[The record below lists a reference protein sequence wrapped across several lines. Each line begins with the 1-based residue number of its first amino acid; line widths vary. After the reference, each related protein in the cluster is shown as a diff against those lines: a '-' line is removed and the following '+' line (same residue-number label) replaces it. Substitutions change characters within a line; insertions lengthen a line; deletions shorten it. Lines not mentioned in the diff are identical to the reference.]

1 MVGKIVKYAL
11 FALGVCLVALL
22 LFSQKFRSELPVIW
36 AVASGSV
43 VDRLEAQ
50 LEQGALA
57 LARFDEEYAKAEQK
71 LVTLRHLRL
80 DAEHSEQRAREA
92 AEQYRRQ
99 GKEELAQRNEEQAAF
114 FEKQRSSYNVTIQ
127 KRSEKL
133 LELKR
138 IRELAREDV
147 RLARERIAM
156 LQATRD
162 AMDNS
167 GHEEELEKAQQ
178 NIHSLQSHCN
188 RLSAEIEVI
197 QLTE

>member
-11 FALGVCLVALL
+11 CALGVCLVALL
-22 LFSQKFRSELPVIW
+22 LFSQKFRSELPVMW
-36 AVASGSV
+36 AAVSGSV
-43 VDRLEAQ
+43 VDKLEAQ
-50 LEQGALA
+50 LEQGAVA

-114 FEKQRSSYNVTIQ
+114 FEKQRSSYDTTIQ
-127 KRSEKL
+127 KRSEGL

-156 LQATRD
+156 LQAARD

-167 GHEEELEKAQQ
+167 GQEEMLEKAQQ
-178 NIHSLQSHCN
+178 NIRSLQSHCN

>member
-1 MVGKIVKYAL
+1 MVGKIVKYTL
-11 FALGVCLVALL
+11 CALGVCLAALM
-22 LFSQKFRSELPVIW
+22 LFSPKFRSELPVLW
-36 AVASGSV
+36 AAASGSV
-43 VDRLEAQ
+43 VDKLEAQ
-50 LEQGALA
+50 LEQGAVA

-80 DAEHSEQRAREA
+80 DAEHSEQRARET

-99 GKEELAQRNEEQAAF
+99 GKEELAQRNEEQADF
-114 FEKQRSSYNVTIQ
+114 FEKQRSSYDASIQ
-127 KRSEKL
+127 KRSEGL
-133 LELKR
+133 VELKR

-156 LQATRD
+156 LHATRD

-167 GHEEELEKAQQ
+167 GQEETLEKAQQ
-178 NIHSLQSHCN
+178 NIRSLQSHCN

>member
-11 FALGVCLVALL
+11 CALGVCLVALL
-22 LFSQKFRSELPVIW
+22 LFSQKFRSELPVMW
-36 AVASGSV
+36 AVVSGSV
-43 VDRLEAQ
+43 VDKLEAQ

-99 GKEELAQRNEEQAAF
+99 GKKELAQRNEEQAAF
-114 FEKQRSSYNVTIQ
+114 FEKQRSSYDTTIQ
-127 KRSEKL
+127 KRSEGL

-156 LQATRD
+156 LQAARD

-167 GHEEELEKAQQ
+167 GQEEMLEKAQQ
-178 NIHSLQSHCN
+178 NIRSLQSHCN